1 MVGTYDK
8 IKVRKLY
15 SHCMP
20 IQFMHTRLIISLHGV
35 LVFFVI
41 IEFADK
47 YMCICNN
54 GENSKPPMHAASQ
67 YVTMVARSRGFVA

>member
-1 MVGTYDK
+1 MVQ
-8 IKVRKLY
+8 Y
-15 SHCMP
+15 S
-20 IQFMHTRLIISLHGV
+20 FL
-35 LVFFVI
+35 VI